1 VLNYARWVSK
11 NLRKITYS
19 SNGYTTYLCRRN
31 FCIMTEEK
39 AEKNKIVAL
48 AKKTKHYCELLITQS
63 DSWLP
68 EKKPDGGVKD
78 TSPYLPENDIVVKGG
93 G

>member
-1 VLNYARWVSK
+1 MLNYARWVSK

-39 AEKNKIVAL
+39 TEKNKIVAL
-48 AKKTKHYCELLITQS
+48 AKKAKRYCDLLITQS

-68 EKKPDGGVKD
+68 EKNPDGGIKYICPD
-78 TSPYLPENDIVVKGG
+78 LSENDIVVKGG